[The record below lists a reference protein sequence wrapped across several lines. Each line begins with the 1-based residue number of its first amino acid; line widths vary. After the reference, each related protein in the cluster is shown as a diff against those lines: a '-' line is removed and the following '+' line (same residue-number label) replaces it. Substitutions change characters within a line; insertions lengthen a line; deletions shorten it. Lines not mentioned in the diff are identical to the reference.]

1 MNKNDYQANAY
12 NENAI
17 IEMLQEVDGE
27 TLESIIRGI
36 GMENQMLRQLIM
48 KASMNDVQDLV
59 EEKALLEL
67 GISDEDQ
74 SWICSLKYLATQK

>member
-27 TLESIIRGI
+27 TLESIIREI

-67 GISDEDQ
+67 GTSDEDQ